1 MREQKRNLFTLAVSG
16 ETPSPARLETAKA
29 LAIHD
34 VIVSGIVVLTVTV
47 PFLNTYKED

>member
-1 MREQKRNLFTLAVSG
+1 MRAQKRKLCTLAVSG
-16 ETPSPARLETAKA
+16 ETPSPVRLETAKA

-47 PFLNTYKED
+47 PFLDT